1 MTVSAAASGPSGGQ
15 HERYTLSGDHVA
27 IYNLAGEL
35 RIEPNSGREVVVE
48 VARAG
53 RDAGSLR
60 VETGPKEGRTTLRVI
75 YPSRRVIYPPLGRGS
90 RSSAEIADDGTF
102 DDHAFGI
109 LSGRRTVTVAGS
121 GSGTEAHADL
131 RVLVPSGQKLTVRL
145 VAGKTQIS
153 GIDAKLSVSQGA
165 GPVESRGTRGAL
177 SVNTGSGT
185 VRVAEAQGDVELDTG
200 SGSVT
205 VSGVRGA
212 RLSMDTG
219 SGDVRVSDAEVGIL
233 LADTGSGSV
242 DLDAVRADEIRLDTG
257 SGTIRLDL
265 QSDVSLLDAD
275 TGSGDVTVTV
285 PAKLGAEFDV
295 ETGSGGIEMEVAHE
309 VFEASRSH
317 VRGRIGDGR
326 GRIRVETG
334 SGGVRIQRRATAG
347 ARSHLGVGTL
357 LAPAV
362 E

>member
-1 MTVSAAASGPSGGQ
+1 MAVSAAASGPPGEPR
-15 HERYTLSGDHVA
+15 ERYTLSGNHAA

-35 RIEPNSGREVVVE
+35 KIERGTGREVVVE
-48 VARAG
+48 VARGG

-60 VETGPKEGRTTLRVI
+60 VETGPKEDRVTLRVV

-90 RSSAEIADDGTF
+90 KCSAEVADDGTF
-102 DDHAFGI
+102 DEHGFGF
-109 LSGRRTVTVAGS
+109 LSGKRTVTVSGS

-131 RVLVPSGQKLTVRL
+131 RVLVPSGQRLTVRL
-145 VAGKTQIS
+145 VAGKTQIT
-153 GIDAKLSVSQGA
+153 GVDAKLSVSQGA
-165 GPVESRGTRGAL
+165 GPIESRGTRGTL
-177 SVNTGSGT
+177 SIDTGSGT
-185 VRVAEAQGDVELDTG
+185 VRVTEAQGDVDLDTG

-219 SGDVRVSDAEVGIL
+219 SGDVRLSDAEVDIL
-233 LADTGSGSV
+233 LARTGSGSV

-257 SGTIRLDL
+257 SGAIRLDL

-275 TGSGDVTVTV
+275 TGSGGVTVTV

-295 ETGSGGIEMEVAHE
+295 ETGSGGIEMDVVHE
-309 VFEASRSH
+309 VFEVSSSH

-326 GRIRVETG
+326 GRIRIETG
-334 SGGVRIQRRATAG
+334 SGGVRMQRRTTTG